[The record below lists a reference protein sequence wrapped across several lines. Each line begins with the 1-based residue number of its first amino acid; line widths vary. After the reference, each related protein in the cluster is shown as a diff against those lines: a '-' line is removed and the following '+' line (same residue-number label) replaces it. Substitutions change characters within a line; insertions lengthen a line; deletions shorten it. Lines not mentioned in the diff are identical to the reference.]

1 MRSHILIPLFGV
13 AFLIFPLAAHAAIP
27 FFGPIIPAA
36 QASCPA
42 GWALV
47 MTVINNIIS
56 LLITLLIVFIA
67 PLTIAWAGFLYVVNP
82 VDPSGK
88 SKAKSILIHTVVG
101 LVVALA
107 GWLIVDFVMA
117 VLYNKDSTGKTW
129 STLVTGGGD
138 TCIKIA
144 TQFNPATPPVGTP
157 SGTGTTTPGVTPA
170 AGFDPVV
177 AARTL
182 AFSVSATQS
191 GGACAYSVRT
201 NALIPG
207 GLSSFSSSYPNAAAD
222 YGSYLIKAGFQTVSS
237 SNYQP
242 MIGDIVVF
250 DRSAGH
256 NFGHIEMYT
265 TSGWIS
271 DFIQKT
277 MYPWTGGS
285 YTIYR
290 WPQAGPGGGGSGGG
304 STYTPTEQT
313 EYQIAT
319 LHNPH
324 ASFPVFQA
332 VMGTSYAFPI
342 PREHSTL
349 DRTFTSGFIQS
360 TMATGNPGQQMPTQ
374 VEWAI
379 SPYPG
384 DFGYG
389 KTEEAAVS
397 FFGTKQYPCNQQ
409 SGIESG
415 GIRWVSPDQVN
426 NINPGCIVPAD
437 ASWYINFRVTEGCD
451 IGVVCPLIYAWIP
464 GS

>member
-1 MRSHILIPLFGV
+1 MRFRVLIPLIGV
-13 AFLIFPLAAHAAIP
+13 IALFLPSLTHAAIP

-117 VLYNKDSTGKTW
+117 VLYNKDATGKTW

-144 TQFNPATPPVGTP
+144 TQLNPAAPPVGTSP
-157 SGTGTTTPGVTPA
+157 GTGTSTTPGVTPA

-222 YGSYLIKAGFQTVSS
+222 YGSYLTKAGFKTVSA
-237 SNYQP
+237 SNYSR

-250 DRSAGH
+250 DRSDSH
-256 NFGHIEMYT
+256 TFGHIEMYT
-265 TSGWIS
+265 DNGWIS

-277 MYPWTGGS
+277 MYPWAGGS

-290 WPQAGPGGGGSGGG
+290 WPQGVASGPGDSGPASCPNIETSPWIKYTTSGQPIAQGIGNPQASSGLKDVPHGAIITASLPKNSNGTHNAGTIGVAKNTTTGDWTFEMNISKCPGDLSYKASGCYTDNGWSGGLAWNV
-304 STYTPTEQT
+304 T
-313 EYQIAT
+313 
-319 LHNPH
+319 
-324 ASFPVFQA
+324 
-332 VMGTSYAFPI
+332 
-342 PREHSTL
+342 
-349 DRTFTSGFIQS
+349 
-360 TMATGNPGQQMPTQ
+360 
-374 VEWAI
+374 
-379 SPYPG
+379 
-384 DFGYG
+384 
-389 KTEEAAVS
+389 AALNNC
-397 FFGTKQYPCNQQ
+397 T
-409 SGIESG
+409 I
-415 GIRWVSPDQVN
+415 N
-426 NINPGCIVPAD
+426 NID
-437 ASWYINFRVTEGCD
+437 DWYINYRFPTCENSTNDCLLEYVFH
-451 IGVVCPLIYAWIP
+451 VY
-464 GS
+464 